1 MQNGWSYVKDSSE
14 FKNKMKK
21 LGKLS
26 GNITLVTT
34 DVVALYPSIP
44 HEHV

>member
-14 FKNKMKK
+14 FKSKMKK

-34 DVVALYPSIP
+34 DVVALYPSTP